1 MSQPPASA
9 QDRPTPAD
17 PSATDVTDDAATAA
31 TAGPP
36 ATTPVGSP
44 GPGSA
49 PGRPAGAP
57 PAGRPS
63 RHGRGGWRSLVIS
76 MAILLGIVAL
86 WIALL
91 PRPAGTARP
100 AVDVGSSA
108 RYVAAETGTTLYVPS
123 LPAPWRPTSVRT
135 TDTASVPG
143 WHAGY
148 THEGDD
154 RAYVAVEET
163 AATGADS
170 DDAWTRAI
178 LKTATERE
186 ARTVGGRTWALY
198 SDGGDPER
206 RSLVGRIEGT
216 LVVVTGLAD
225 LEVLE
230 AAAGS
235 LQSVEPTASSAPP
248 SASAT
253 P

>member
-1 MSQPPASA
+1 MKELVSY
-9 QDRPTPAD
+9 AD
-17 PSATDVTDDAATAA
+17 GVHAVDS
-31 TAGPP
+31 GY
-36 ATTPVGSP
+36 
-44 GPGSA
+44 
-49 PGRPAGAP
+49 GRPQLAAIHIVVHD
-57 PAGRPS
+57 GRA
-63 RHGRGGWRSLVIS
+63 
-76 MAILLGIVAL
+76 AI
-86 WIALL
+86 
-91 PRPAGTARP
+91 
-100 AVDVGSSA
+100 VDTGSN
-108 RYVAAETGTTLYVPS
+108 
-123 LPAPWRPTSVRT
+123 
-135 TDTASVPG
+135 ASVPQVLG
-143 WHAGY
+143 ALAALGIAPEAVDWVMLTHIHLDHAGGAGSLMCAFPHARLLVHPRGVRHMIDPSKLWEATCAVY
-148 THEGDD
+148 GDD